1 MTSINISVPDQMKD
15 FIDEQIGEG
24 GYRDPSDYFQAL
36 LIEQQ
41 RRKAEEKLEDLL
53 RQGLSSEMSA
63 LDEKEWEDIRNELG
77 RRIAE
82 NK

>member
-1 MTSINISVPDQMKD
+1 MTTINISVPDQMKD
-15 FIDEQIGEG
+15 FIEEQIGEG
-24 GYRDPSDYFQAL
+24 GYLSPSDYFQAL
-36 LIEQQ
+36 LREQQ
-41 RRKAEEKLEDLL
+41 KRKAEEKLEELL